1 MIKDSDKIVWI
12 ILKSVKNTKVGKY
25 KLAEFLKG
33 SKAKDIAVL
42 SSQQG
47 YGGLLWHDIATITG
61 FIEQLEQMRLI
72 ARKRIAIDEYYSVLE
87 LTEAG
92 KKVLDEKI
100 KIELQI
106 IKKEKPLNVGE
117 SEKATLEVFKGGK
130 NIQEIAKIRNLA
142 ISTIYDHLHK
152 LILNNYISSPDFI
165 SEETIKLIL
174 EACNKFPAQPKL
186 KELKEML
193 PKEISYEEIRCVLA
207 DKIKK
212 TIKIE
217 ETLK

>member
-1 MIKDSDKIVWI
+1 MINKQEQTHQIALI
-12 ILKSVKNTKVGKY
+12 ILNAVKGLKVGKY

-47 YGGLLWHDIATITG
+47 YGGLLWHDIATIIG
-61 FIEQLEQMRLI
+61 FIEQLEQMSLI
-72 ARKRIAIDEYYSVLE
+72 ARKRIAIDDYYSVLE

-92 KKVLDEKI
+92 KKVLDGKI
-100 KIELQI
+100 KIGLQI
-106 IKKEKPLNVGE
+106 IKKENPLNAGE
-117 SEKATLEVFKGGK
+117 TEKATLELFKGGK

-152 LILNNYISSPDFI
+152 LILNNYISSSDFI
-165 SEETIKLIL
+165 SEEAIKLII

-186 KELKEML
+186 KKLKEML
-193 PKEISYEEIRCVLA
+193 PEEISYNEIRCVLS
-207 DKIKK
+207 DKKK
-212 TIKIE
+212 KI
-217 ETLK
+217 LL